1 MRYERKYRIEEAS
14 VSEVKAIIHQHPA
27 SFQTAFPDRYINS
40 IYLDNFAFGA
50 LQENLA
56 GISKRSKF
64 RVRWYGKE
72 LTQAL
77 NPRLEIKIKNNFTN
91 RKEIKDLPSFTLDRN
106 FDAVAYLQE
115 HAEIKDR
122 LFPVS
127 IVRYLR
133 SYYVSQDGHVRA
145 TIDRELAYYLYQG
158 KLLLAHSPALDKG
171 IVLEVKYEAER
182 DDLVDTIFQNIPFRM
197 TKNSKY
203 ASSIN
208 AHYL

>member
-14 VSEVKAIIHQHPA
+14 VSEVKAVIRQHPA
-27 SFQTAFPDRYINS
+27 VFQTAFPDRYINS
-40 IYLDNFAFGA
+40 IYLDDFSFGA
-50 LQENLA
+50 LQDNLS

-64 RVRWYGKE
+64 RIRWYGKD
-72 LTQAL
+72 LSKAT
-77 NPRLEIKIKNNFTN
+77 NPRMEIKIKNNFTN
-91 RKEIKDLPSFTLDRN
+91 RKEINNLPSFTLDRS

-115 HAEIKDR
+115 HTDIKGR

-145 TIDRELAYYLYQG
+145 TIDRELTYYLYQG
-158 KLLLAHSPALDKG
+158 KLLLPHSPALDKG
-171 IVLEVKYEAER
+171 IILEVKYEAER
-182 DDLVDTIFQNIPFRM
+182 DDLVDSIFQNIPFRM